1 MDGVCKDVVPAGSFI
16 VVKNYG
22 FNNSALLRRNA
33 DHREECCHVKVR
45 LMNGWEDAAREWF
58 VDGSLEF
65 ERCISG
71 TDEMRVKLG

>member
-45 LMNGWEDAAREWF
+45 LMNGWEDAARE
-58 VDGSLEF
+58 
-65 ERCISG
+65 
-71 TDEMRVKLG
+71 